1 MKICY
6 VIASVALLSFVA
18 AANFDE
24 GVRWVFEDAPAG
36 KVPGGWSVAQ
46 TDKGADSV
54 WKVIEDTAAKSGTQ
68 VLAQLGAY
76 GPAPGTLPAGGDEC
90 SSGCREYQSHRIP
103 Y

>member
-36 KVPGGWSVAQ
+36 KVPEGWSVAQ

-54 WKVIEDTAAKSGTQ
+54 WKVIEDTAAKSGKQ

-76 GPAPGTLPAGGDEC
+76 GPRRQFNLCVCDE
-90 SSGCREYQSHRIP
+90 SNFEDVEVSVTV
-103 Y
+103 